1 MWGRAGRMVALRL
14 PGWPRAPTRSGAPD
28 GEPLSTRI
36 TLPGH
41 TGLLALRP

>member
-1 MWGRAGRMVALRL
+1 MVTLRL

-28 GEPLSTRI
+28 GASLSTRI